1 MQTYTYYLTLEV
13 NAMNEDSAENKLEG
27 FLKGLDLKKNQ
38 HLNLTSLEM
47 DDGEEEPDMSDDA
60 PEDEEPVEK
69 TSKKER
75 PPIRLPKGKGSAKW
89 EDDFEDAE
97 WDELEEEKK
106 ENPKVSAEEL
116 AEDSDDSDEEDD
128 WEWDDDDWDDDDDD
142 DDDEED
148 DIDALLKDL

>member
-47 DDGEEEPDMSDDA
+47 DDGEDEPDMSDDA
-60 PEDEEPVEK
+60 PEEAPTEDAP
-69 TSKKER
+69 KKER

-89 EDDFEDAE
+89 EDDFEDAD

-106 ENPKVSAEEL
+106 ENPKVSAEDL
-116 AEDSDDSDEEDD
+116 ADSDDDDED

-142 DDDEED
+142 DDDDED